1 MNLIVKCY
9 QDDSQ
14 LHYKRLYNN
23 DLMYYFDPCKHGIFP
38 LQLIGILMCSW
49 SNM

>member
-14 LHYKRLYNN
+14 LHYERLYNN
-23 DLMYYFDPCKHGIFP
+23 DLMYYFDPCKHGYSHCNW
-38 LQLIGILMCSW
+38 LAY
-49 SNM
+49 